1 MALRA
6 PRTVASCSD
15 RAWRRSTSPYTV
27 PSSPPVA
34 RCSLPCSSCRLELG
48 LELGLGLPLPLRLTL
63 ALTLTMLLMQDRFV
77 PASALAAD
85 AARAAAAMPIDET
98 LRLPP
103 LPPLPPLRLRG
114 VRLAVVRHNPDPIP
128 NPNPNPDLTPTPN
141 PNPPEPG
148 PEPET
153 QP

>member
-1 MALRA
+1 
-6 PRTVASCSD
+6 
-15 RAWRRSTSPYTV
+15 
-27 PSSPPVA
+27 
-34 RCSLPCSSCRLELG
+34 
-48 LELGLGLPLPLRLTL
+48 
-63 ALTLTMLLMQDRFV
+63 MQDRFV

-114 VRLAVVRHNPDPIP
+114 VRLAVVRHNPDPNS
-128 NPNPNPDLTPTPN
+128 NPEPEPE
-141 PNPPEPG
+141 PEPG
-148 PEPET
+148 PEPGSEP